1 MATMSSFQLIMT
13 AVAAIMLFLYS
24 LQSFSREVR
33 ALGNERLRRWLAV
46 TTGNRVSG
54 FALGAVFTAVV
65 QSSTTVSI
73 LALSLLNA
81 GLMAFPGTLAVLLG
95 AKVGTT
101 LTTWLVSFKLTGIG
115 SFAIIIGTILS
126 ALPYG
131 VRVAGKSVFYFGLI
145 FLSLDLVSTAL
156 GPFRDDPRL
165 IGYLASATVP
175 WIGVLAGTLATVV
188 LQSSTVTA
196 GLAVVLVQQ
205 GVLATEGAVAILL
218 GANVGTCFTAL
229 IAGASMS
236 QGPRRAA
243 LAYLLFS
250 ATGALLFLPFVT
262 PFTKLVVAWG
272 DTNAVALAHLLFNV
286 VTAMMFLP
294 ILGLVVRVMEP
305 KRQLDLL
312 RDTKPESAA

>member
-1 MATMSSFQLIMT
+1 MASMSSFQLITT
-13 AVAAIMLFLYS
+13 AIAAIMLFLYS

-46 TTGNRVSG
+46 TTGNRFSG
-54 FALGAVFTAVV
+54 FLLGAGFTAIV

-115 SFAIIIGTILS
+115 SFAIIAGTILS

-156 GPFRDDPRL
+156 GPFREDPRL
-165 IGYLASATVP
+165 VASLASASVP

-205 GVLATEGAVAILL
+205 DVLQTEGAVAILL

-229 IAGASMS
+229 IAGASMT

-250 ATGALLFLPFVT
+250 LVGVVVFFPFIT
-262 PFTKLVVAWG
+262 PFTTLVVAWG
-272 DTNAVALAHLLFNV
+272 GTNAVALAHLLFNV
-286 VTAMMFLP
+286 VTALMFLP
-294 ILGLVVRVMEP
+294 LLGLVMRIMEP
-305 KRQLDLL
+305 KAQPDLL
-312 RDTKPESAA
+312 KDGLNV

>member
-1 MATMSSFQLIMT
+1 MASMSSLQLITT
-13 AVAAIMLFLYS
+13 AIAAIMLFLYS

-46 TTGNRVSG
+46 TTGNRFSG
-54 FALGAVFTAVV
+54 FLLGAGFTALV

-81 GLMAFPGTLAVLLG
+81 VLMAFPGTLAVLLG

-115 SFAIIIGTILS
+115 SFAIIVGTILS
-126 ALPYG
+126 AVPYG
-131 VRVAGKSVFYFGLI
+131 ARVAGKSVFYFGLI

-156 GPFRDDPRL
+156 GPFREDPRL
-165 IGYLASATVP
+165 IGYLASASVP
-175 WIGVLAGTLATVV
+175 WIGVLAGIVATII

-229 IAGASMS
+229 IAGVPMS

-250 ATGALLFLPFVT
+250 LVGALVFLPFVT
-262 PFTKLVVAWG
+262 PFTALVVEWG
-272 DTNAVALAHLLFNV
+272 GKNAVALAHLLFNV
-286 VTAMMFLP
+286 ATALMFLP
-294 ILGLVVRVMEP
+294 VLGLVVRIMEP
-305 KRQLDLL
+305 RTQQDLL
-312 RDTKPESAA
+312 KDGLKD